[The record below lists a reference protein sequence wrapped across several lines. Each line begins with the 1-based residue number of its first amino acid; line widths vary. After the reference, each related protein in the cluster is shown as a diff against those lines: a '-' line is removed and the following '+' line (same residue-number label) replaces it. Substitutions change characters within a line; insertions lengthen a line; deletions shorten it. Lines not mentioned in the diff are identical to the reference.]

1 MAKKTIVSCTTSS
14 KIVLGLLLAAAL
26 IMAATAVFM
35 PQVREAFKSATGD
48 SVLLLHAD
56 WCGHCK
62 TLLQS
67 GGVWEQLKNLL
78 PGVRFA
84 EVLESSDEGKAANQK
99 YNPNGYP
106 DIRVIAKDGS
116 TVAEYTGAREAKV
129 MMKWV
134 KKYVAKN

>member
-1 MAKKTIVSCTTSS
+1 MAKKSVSTCTTSS
-14 KIVLGLLLAAAL
+14 KIVLGLLLAVAVML
-26 IMAATAVFM
+26 AATAVFM
-35 PQVREAFKSATGD
+35 PQVREAFKTAKGD

-67 GGVWEQLKNLL
+67 GGVWEKLKTLL
-78 PGVRFA
+78 PGVRFS
-84 EVLESSDEGKAANQK
+84 EVLESSTAGTAAKQK

-116 TVAEYTGAREAKV
+116 TVAEYTGPREPVA

-134 KKYVAKN
+134 KKYVAK